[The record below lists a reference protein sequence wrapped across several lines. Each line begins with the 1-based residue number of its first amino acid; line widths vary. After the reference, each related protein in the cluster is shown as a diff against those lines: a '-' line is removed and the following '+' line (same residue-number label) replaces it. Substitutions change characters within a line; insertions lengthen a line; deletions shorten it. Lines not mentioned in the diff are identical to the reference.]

1 MQPAPL
7 RESRK
12 QGCDGTEQTFD
23 MTQAIGM
30 APGLAS
36 LVMYIGSTDTAIISA
51 MTTHN
56 PLPTTIGCSCGCT
69 PSDPKR

>member
-1 MQPAPL
+1 
-7 RESRK
+7 
-12 QGCDGTEQTFD
+12 
-23 MTQAIGM
+23 MTQALGM

-56 PLPTTIGCSCGCT
+56 PLPTTIGCSWGWDA
-69 PSDPKR
+69 SGSNYA